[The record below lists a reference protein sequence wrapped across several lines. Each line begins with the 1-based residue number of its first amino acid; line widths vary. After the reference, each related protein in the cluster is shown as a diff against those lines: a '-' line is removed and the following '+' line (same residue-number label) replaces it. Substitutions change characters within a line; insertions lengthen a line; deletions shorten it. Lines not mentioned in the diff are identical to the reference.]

1 MPILIALL
9 VIVAAVWLF
18 SRSGAGQGGGAAARA
33 PQAAR
38 KRCKWVAEGDTT
50 KTLRAYTCTRCG
62 ITAYSAEPGGPKE
75 CKREFGGRSL

>member
-18 SRSGAGQGGGAAARA
+18 SRASKQGGGGAASA
-33 PQAAR
+33 PAR